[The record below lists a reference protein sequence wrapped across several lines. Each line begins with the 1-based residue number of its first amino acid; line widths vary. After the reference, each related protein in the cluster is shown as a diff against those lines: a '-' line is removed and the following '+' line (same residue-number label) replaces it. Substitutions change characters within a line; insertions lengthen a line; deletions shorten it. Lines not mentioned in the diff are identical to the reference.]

1 MGKVSEIRRDTFMKA
16 LVIFSGGLDSTTA
29 LYWAK
34 AHYDAVKAVH
44 FAYGSNHQ
52 QQEGNAAQAI
62 ADALKIELVKI
73 PLDFIGKH
81 FKSALLGGTIPDGQY
96 EADNMSSTIVP
107 FRNGIM
113 LSIAAGLADSL
124 GIDDVILGNHG
135 GDHFIYPDCRPGF
148 ITDMNAAIQAG
159 TDKAVQ
165 IVSPFC
171 NMSKAGIVEMGA
183 LLGVD
188 FSKTY
193 SCYKGGAQHCG
204 TCGTCLERKEAFK
217 AAGVKDPTIYLN

>member
-1 MGKVSEIRRDTFMKA
+1 MKA
-16 LVIFSGGLDSTTA
+16 LVVFSGGLDSTTA

-34 AHYDAVKAVH
+34 AHYDAVKAVN

-52 QQEGNAAQAI
+52 EQEGNAAQAI
-62 ADALKIELVKI
+62 ADALKIELYKI

-81 FKSALLGGTIPDGQY
+81 FKSALLGGSIPDGRY
-96 EADNMSSTIVP
+96 EAGNMSTTVVP

-113 LSIAAGLADSL
+113 LSVAAGLADSI
-124 GIDDVILGNHG
+124 GYDVVVLGNHG

-148 ITDMNAAIQAG
+148 IGAMNTAIREGTAG
-159 TDKAVQ
+159 AVQ
-165 IVSPFC
+165 ISSPFC
-171 NMSKAGIVEMGA
+171 KMTKGGIVEMGA

-193 SCYKGGAQHCG
+193 SCYKGGEHHCG
-204 TCGTCLERKEAFK
+204 TCGTCIERKEAFK
-217 AAGVKDPTIYLN
+217 AAGVQDPTIYLN